1 MSRLT
6 KDQVHHYL
14 EYRLGYSLPARD
26 KVSVLCPFH
35 NDRTKSAT
43 VFLDDRGGFNCHG
56 CSAKG
61 GLIEFEM
68 RFSGCDRE
76 AARRN
81 IGEIT
86 GASLDGSGRQLVG
99 TYLYLDLDR
108 LPVFRK
114 ERYESANHKEDKA
127 RGGKGDKTFVI
138 WRYDAEGKW
147 QKELAADTPRV
158 PYNYPDL
165 VASNFVFVC
174 EGEEKSDLLS
184 ALAPRLWPDKPD
196 VHIATTSNHDGAWE
210 PGQKP
215 RWQDRYSPSFA
226 GKVAVIC
233 VDNDLKGRTWAKYI
247 AASVH
252 PYAKAVYF
260 IAFPGQREHYDVGDW
275 IRERSGDAGKLLA
288 DLRELVKSAS
298 LYLPAPAA
306 EQAPQQA
313 PQQAAGS
320 ARAGEDGWPEPE
332 DLGGELPPVPPFDL
346 EMLPSSLRARVND
359 VALRMQVPIDF
370 PAVVAVITLAGL
382 CGRRAFIQPKA
393 KDYLWKVVPNL
404 WGALVAL
411 PSMKKSP
418 VIAEITRPAHAIEAL
433 LRAAYEQEVLSAK
446 REECLAELKQKA
458 WRDRYVAYEKDK
470 GRPRKKGEAEP
481 FEPLPPDT
489 SVDKPVAKRVIT
501 TDPTSEALHLMMR
514 DNPAGI
520 FVLRDELSGW
530 LAGLEKQG
538 REQERAFYLE
548 CWSGYMPHT
557 LDRIGRG
564 SIHVPHCCATV
575 FGSIQPARLRYYLD
589 DVVRGGLND
598 DGLFPRFQLLIYP
611 DGVGHWEYGDELP
624 DSEAIKRAEAIYTR
638 IASLDADYPLL
649 LKFTPEAQE
658 LFIAWITELENR
670 LLVDELLSPVMQVHL
685 AKYRSLMP
693 SLALLFSL
701 ADGITDA
708 VGLAHAQQ
716 AAAWCVYLEAH
727 ARRAYASRIS
737 PERQAALTLS
747 KKFRKGW
754 PRDKETGRPAEKVSV
769 RQIYQNDWT
778 GLGTPEEVRAALR
791 ELEGASW
798 VREETS
804 ENKTGRPSEVYLIN
818 PRTRDKNISV
828 YPETEPSKPPKEE
841 GEGE

>member
-14 EYRLGYSLPARD
+14 EFRLGYSLPARD

-35 NDRTKSAT
+35 DDRTKSAT

-56 CSAKG
+56 CSVKG

-81 IGEIT
+81 IAEIT
-86 GASLDGSGRQLVG
+86 GASLDGGGRQLVAA
-99 TYLYLDLDR
+99 YLYLNLDR

-127 RGGKGDKTFVI
+127 RGGKGDKTFGI

-165 VASNFVFVC
+165 VASNFVFIC
-174 EGEEKSDLLS
+174 EGEEKCDLLS

-196 VHIATTSNHDGAWE
+196 VHIAATSNHDGAWD

-215 RWQDRYSPSFA
+215 RWQDKYSPCFA
-226 GKVAVIC
+226 GKVAAIC
-233 VDNDLKGRTWAKYI
+233 VDNDLKGRTWAKHI

-252 PYAKAVYF
+252 PYAKAVYL
-260 IAFPGQREHYDVGDW
+260 IAFPGQREHYDIADW
-275 IRERSGDAGKLLA
+275 IRERSGDPEKLLA

-298 LYLPAPAA
+298 LYQPAPAS

-313 PQQAAGS
+313 AAS
-320 ARAGEDGWPEPE
+320 THAGEDGWPEPE

-346 EMLPSSLRARVND
+346 EMLPVSLRARVSD
-359 VALRMQVPIDF
+359 VATRMKVPVDF
-370 PAVVAVITLAGL
+370 PAVVAVTTLAGL
-382 CGRRAFIQPKA
+382 CGRRALIQPKA

-404 WGALVAL
+404 WGALVAR

-418 VIAEITRPAHAIEAL
+418 AIAEITKPAHAIEAL

-446 REECLAELKQKA
+446 RDERLAELKQKEF
-458 WRDRYVAYEKDK
+458 EKEYAAFIRSK
-470 GRPRKKGEAEP
+470 GKPRKKGEAEP
-481 FEPLPPDT
+481 FEPVPPDA

-501 TDPTSEALHLMMR
+501 TDPTPEALHLMMR

-538 REQERAFYLE
+538 REQERAFLLE
-548 CWSGYMPHT
+548 CWGGYMSHT

-564 SIHVPHCCATV
+564 SIHVPYCCATV

-589 DVVRGGLND
+589 DVLKGGLND

-611 DGVGHWEYGDELP
+611 DEVSHWEYSDELP
-624 DSEAIKRAEAIYTR
+624 DRDAIKRAEEIYQR
-638 IASLDADYPLL
+638 IAALDADYPLL
-649 LKFTPEAQE
+649 LKFAPEAQE

-670 LLVDELLSPVMQVHL
+670 LLVDDLLSPAMQVHL

-708 VGLAHAQQ
+708 VGLIHAQQ
-716 AAAWCVYLEAH
+716 AAAWCAYLEAH
-727 ARRAYASRIS
+727 ARRAYASQIS
-737 PERQAALTLS
+737 PEMAAAQTLA
-747 KKFRKGW
+747 RKIKDGKLHVENGLFSL
-754 PRDKETGRPAEKVSV
+754 RDVYRP
-769 RQIYQNDWT
+769 QWT
-778 GLGTPEEVRAALR
+778 GLTSPDEARLALHVLS
-791 ELEGASW
+791 EFNW
-798 VREETS
+798 VRKEQNSPAGE
-804 ENKTGRPSEVYLIN
+804 GRPSETYRIN
-818 PRTRDKNISV
+818 PRIAEAK
-828 YPETEPSKPPKEE
+828 
-841 GEGE
+841 